1 MEQLRYQVVLC
12 DAART
17 ARNPTLR
24 TAIEKQ
30 IADLDLDPN
39 AVLQFLNPYDP
50 VDERLPR
57 VAVYFGGK
65 NYDQS
70 YDPLV
75 EYLVGSSTPVIP
87 ALSSLQDFADQVP
100 EKLRPINGFQIGV
113 DLAPLAS
120 RVLELFR
127 LIRGR
132 RRVFISY
139 RRKESS
145 NAALQLYQKL
155 DARSFDAFLDTHS
168 VEPAVDFQAELWH
181 RMTDS
186 DLIILLYTPELFQSK
201 WVHEEMTRAD
211 AMGLTVIQLIWPN
224 VDRDR
229 RTDLFYP
236 VYLNTSVDLED
247 RRASEGGLYF
257 MEDRLDSLI
266 SLVEGMRARAL
277 RSREIKLVDKICGL
291 ARETG
296 FIPAVQPGDGYID
309 LSKDNKHTRI
319 CYTLGVPDST
329 NFESIIG
336 KKEKC
341 FLYDSAYIR
350 EDWRKH
356 LEWLGKQLS
365 SQLTTVPMDRA
376 MKFLTEARSK

>member
-1 MEQLRYQVVLC
+1 
-12 DAART
+12 
-17 ARNPTLR
+17 
-24 TAIEKQ
+24 
-30 IADLDLDPN
+30 
-39 AVLQFLNPYDP
+39 
-50 VDERLPR
+50 LPR

-70 YDPLV
+70 YDSLV
-75 EYLVGSSTPVIP
+75 EHLVDSSTPVIP
-87 ALSSLQDFADQVP
+87 AVSTLQDFGDQVP
-100 EKLRPINGFQIGV
+100 QKLRSINGFQVGV
-113 DLAPLAS
+113 DLAPVAS

-168 VEPAVDFQAELWH
+168 VAPAVDFQAELWH

-186 DLIILLYTPELFQSK
+186 DLIILLYTPELFLSK
-201 WVHEEMTRAD
+201 WVHEELTQAD

-229 RTDLFYP
+229 RTELFYP
-236 VYLNTSVDLED
+236 VYLNTGSDLED
-247 RRASEGGLYF
+247 RHATEGGLYF
-257 MEDRLDSLI
+257 KEARLDSVI
-266 SLVEGMRARAL
+266 ALVEGMRARAL
-277 RSREIKLVDKICGL
+277 RSREVKLVDKICGL

-296 FIPAVQPGDGYID
+296 FTPTVQPGDSYID
-309 LSKDNKHTRI
+309 LSKDNKHTRL

-336 KKEKC
+336 RKEKC
-341 FLYDSAYIR
+341 FLYDAAYIR

-356 LEWLGKQLS
+356 LEWLGNELS
-365 SQLTTVPMDRA
+365 SQLTAVPMDRA
-376 MKFLTEARSK
+376 MKFLTAAGSK